1 MRKLFTIPAILL
13 VLLMIA
19 ACNATP
25 EQTLPDDGPSGTV
38 PVNPNQIQPG
48 KVFHSFS
55 IEPKTGEMDVLTE
68 DKVTI
73 HLIRPAEST
82 GAWLVMY
89 ADDADVFIPV
99 DSFIISAMEQDAV
112 IKSTASSSAADML
125 TLDYDETGEAEF
137 VIDVAAS
144 TKGTLTVTISDFNDE
159 NNSITLNSELP
170 ANAGMICMG
179 FQPIQT
185 ETENIPFPKMEVFKY
200 SHSHKPDLS

>member
-1 MRKLFTIPAILL
+1 
-13 VLLMIA
+13 MIA

-38 PVNPNQIQPG
+38 PVNPDQIQPG

-99 DSFIISAMEQDAV
+99 DSFIISAMEQDVV
-112 IKSTASSSAADML
+112 IKSTASSSAADDML

-179 FQPIQT
+179 FQQIQT
-185 ETENIPFPKMEVFKY
+185 ETENIPFPKMEVFTY

>member
-1 MRKLFTIPAILL
+1 
-13 VLLMIA
+13 MIA

-38 PVNPNQIQPG
+38 PVNPDQIQPG

-112 IKSTASSSAADML
+112 IKSTASSSAADDML

-170 ANAGMICMG
+170 ANAGMIRMG

-185 ETENIPFPKMEVFKY
+185 ETENIPFPKMEVFTY
-200 SHSHKPDLS
+200 SHSHRHDLS

>member
-1 MRKLFTIPAILL
+1 
-13 VLLMIA
+13 
-19 ACNATP
+19 
-25 EQTLPDDGPSGTV
+25 
-38 PVNPNQIQPG
+38 
-48 KVFHSFS
+48 
-55 IEPKTGEMDVLTE
+55 
-68 DKVTI
+68 
-73 HLIRPAEST
+73 
-82 GAWLVMY
+82 MY

-112 IKSTASSSAADML
+112 IKSTASSSAADDML

-185 ETENIPFPKMEVFKY
+185 ETENIPFPKMEVFTY

>member
-1 MRKLFTIPAILL
+1 
-13 VLLMIA
+13 MIA

-38 PVNPNQIQPG
+38 PVNPDQIQPG

-89 ADDADVFIPV
+89 ADDADVFIHV

-112 IKSTASSSAADML
+112 IKSTASSSAADDML

-170 ANAGMICMG
+170 ANAGMIRMG

-185 ETENIPFPKMEVFKY
+185 ETENILFPKMEVFTY

>member
-1 MRKLFTIPAILL
+1 
-13 VLLMIA
+13 MIA

-38 PVNPNQIQPG
+38 PVNPDQIQPG

-82 GAWLVMY
+82 GVWLVMY

-112 IKSTASSSAADML
+112 IKSTASSSAADDML

-137 VIDVAAS
+137 VIDVVAS

-170 ANAGMICMG
+170 ANAGMIRMG

-185 ETENIPFPKMEVFKY
+185 ETENIPFPEMEVFKY

>member
-1 MRKLFTIPAILL
+1 
-13 VLLMIA
+13 MIA

-25 EQTLPDDGPSGTV
+25 EQTIPDDGPSGIV
-38 PVNPNQIQPG
+38 PVNPDQIQPG

-112 IKSTASSSAADML
+112 IKSTASSSAADDML

-144 TKGTLTVTISDFNDE
+144 TKGTLTVTISDFHDKK
-159 NNSITLNSELP
+159 NSITLSSELP
-170 ANAGMICMG
+170 ANAGMIRMG
-179 FQPIQT
+179 FQSIQT
-185 ETENIPFPKMEVFKY
+185 ETENIPFPKMEVFTY